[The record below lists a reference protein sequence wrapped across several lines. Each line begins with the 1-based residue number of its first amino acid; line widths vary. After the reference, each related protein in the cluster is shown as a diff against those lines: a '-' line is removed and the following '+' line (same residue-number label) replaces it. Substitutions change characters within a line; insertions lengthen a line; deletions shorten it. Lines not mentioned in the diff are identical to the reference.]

1 MRCIYSERTFQE
13 EKNTMRLTL
22 EEAVE
27 KYELNI
33 FRAAYAI
40 CKNQQDAEDVCQD
53 TFLAYYRSHK
63 EFDSEEH
70 LKAWLLRTAVN
81 KARNV
86 CRAFW
91 RRNRESMEDDYAW
104 ALATAPPE
112 ESDLLREVMCLP
124 DKCRLIIHL
133 FYYEDYSVRELSK
146 CLNCSEGTVKSQLHR
161 GRELLKESLQEG
173 WNND

>member
-1 MRCIYSERTFQE
+1 M
-13 EKNTMRLTL
+13 
-22 EEAVE
+22 AVALLLDTACAE
-27 KYELNI
+27 TGV
-33 FRAAYAI
+33 
-40 CKNQQDAEDVCQD
+40 QDAEDVCQD

-70 LKAWLLRTAVN
+70 LKAWLLRTALN

>member
-1 MRCIYSERTFQE
+1 
-13 EKNTMRLTL
+13 
-22 EEAVE
+22 
-27 KYELNI
+27 
-33 FRAAYAI
+33 
-40 CKNQQDAEDVCQD
+40 
-53 TFLAYYRSHK
+53 
-63 EFDSEEH
+63 
-70 LKAWLLRTAVN
+70 
-81 KARNV
+81 
-86 CRAFW
+86 
-91 RRNRESMEDDYAW
+91 MEDDYAW

>member
-1 MRCIYSERTFQE
+1 MQGQTFGKQLIHCY
-13 EKNTMRLTL
+13 KHKHR
-22 EEAVE
+22 
-27 KYELNI
+27 
-33 FRAAYAI
+33 
-40 CKNQQDAEDVCQD
+40 NQCQDAEDVCQD

-133 FYYEDYSVRELSK
+133 FYYEDYSVREISK